1 MMDNSE
7 KALSQIKD
15 ADCKELTT
23 LVQAILARYD
33 ALFPEDEVFFLSL
46 PKHDRHEREAIL
58 TRFVEMVAKQH

>member
-7 KALSQIKD
+7 KALSHIKD

-33 ALFPEDEVFFLSL
+33 TLFPEEEVFFLSL
-46 PKHDRHEREAIL
+46 PKHNRKEREAIL
-58 TRFVEMVAKQH
+58 TQFKELVLREH